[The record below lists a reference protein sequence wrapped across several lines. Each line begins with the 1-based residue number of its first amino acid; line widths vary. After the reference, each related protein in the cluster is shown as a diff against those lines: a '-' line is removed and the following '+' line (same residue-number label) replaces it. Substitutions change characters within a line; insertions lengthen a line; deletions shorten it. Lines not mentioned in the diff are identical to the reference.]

1 MKNLTCVPAILF
13 GLIMISCPWQAKSE
27 TSVNASNA
35 KKTERVTVT
44 GRLLMDKKSKTETFL
59 VHSLDKNGFFI
70 QGTMEEQLKNILKE
84 AGENNIVCIDGEK
97 TGTFAIY
104 CEKKNSFETDLNGE
118 RVLKSEIK
126 CVRYYELKPT
136 AIVSFKKSDET
147 VPEPAR
153 DTGEERRIAQRS
165 ETLVGVKP
173 IVGQLRG
180 IITTLN
186 LGVKTPLK
194 NMVVT
199 NIDKNS
205 PLQKSTILLTNQT
218 RITKYVDEDKLL
230 PLAMSAL
237 QMGQEVTV
245 VYSRD
250 ETKIEAITVH
260 IEKGK

>member
-1 MKNLTCVPAILF
+1 MKNLICVLAILF
-13 GLIMISCPWQAKSE
+13 GLITGACPCLAQSE
-27 TSVNASNA
+27 TSGNTPNTR
-35 KKTERVTVT
+35 KTEQVTVT
-44 GRLLMDKKSKTETFL
+44 GRLLLDKKSKTETFL

-70 QGTMEEQLKNILKE
+70 QGIMAEQLRKILKE
-84 AGENNIVCIDGEK
+84 TGENNIVCINGEK
-97 TGTFAIY
+97 TGTFDIY
-104 CEKKNSFETDLNGE
+104 CEKKNSFETNLNGE
-118 RVLKSEIK
+118 RVLKSEVK

-136 AIVSFKKSDET
+136 AIVSFKKSDEP

-173 IVGQLRG
+173 IVGQMRG

-199 NIDKNS
+199 NIDKNN

-218 RITKYVDEDKLL
+218 RITKYVDKDKLL

-237 QMGQEVTV
+237 ETGQEITV

-260 IEKGK
+260 IEKTK